1 MKFKSL
7 EIEEQK
13 NLFAIIIVAFII
25 RLLFIIEI
33 LRTPFVEYLFSDSM
47 IYINFADIFLTSN
60 FWSGSEPFYIAPLYP
75 VLISIFRFV
84 FSDNNFI
91 IYLSQAI
98 LSSAAIFFIYL
109 TAKNIGNKNMALVS
123 AIIAALF
130 DSYIFYSGLIFSETY
145 EIFLVAVLAF
155 LLSDNVNLSKGKIWF
170 GIGLLLGTLTLLSAS
185 YLFFILIFMIYGFFS
200 KKISTIAG
208 SVKRKMILLLVSGV
222 LIIILPFTLINL
234 IVSDQ
239 FVLFNT
245 GIGIN
250 FNLANNSDANGI
262 SPSSNFDLEKD
273 PSGKISAS
281 NYLVKKISASDASS
295 YWYGKT
301 IDNIIDNP
309 GKFLVLLAQKTF
321 LFFDTNHFPTSSIV
335 DINFYEDNFSNILK
349 LPFISYGLVSILFL
363 LGFVLY
369 LKEKKKSNI
378 ILLMLVS
385 IFISIIFSYVNVRT
399 KLGITPLLIVFS
411 SYGIV
416 KTFEV
421 IKTGNLRIL
430 SVPIIVIL
438 LFILT
443 NSFIIKKPEFS
454 NYDAYYHFGEI
465 AENEERYEEA
475 IYNYNRSLMLNDRY
489 ETLLSL
495 GNTFAKKQD
504 FTNSLSAYNEAEK
517 RNADDY
523 YLHFNKGIVFANNG
537 NYEKALESYTKSLNL
552 NPDYPLTYRNI
563 GILFYVSENYTEALK
578 YFNKFLSLSD
588 DQETNALVKKDIENI
603 KMKLKN

>member
-1 MKFKSL
+1 
-7 EIEEQK
+7 
-13 NLFAIIIVAFII
+13 
-25 RLLFIIEI
+25 
-33 LRTPFVEYLFSDSM
+33 
-47 IYINFADIFLTSN
+47 
-60 FWSGSEPFYIAPLYP
+60 
-75 VLISIFRFV
+75 
-84 FSDNNFI
+84 
-91 IYLSQAI
+91 
-98 LSSAAIFFIYL
+98 
-109 TAKNIGNKNMALVS
+109 
-123 AIIAALF
+123 
-130 DSYIFYSGLIFSETY
+130 
-145 EIFLVAVLAF
+145 
-155 LLSDNVNLSKGKIWF
+155 
-170 GIGLLLGTLTLLSAS
+170 
-185 YLFFILIFMIYGFFS
+185 
-200 KKISTIAG
+200 
-208 SVKRKMILLLVSGV
+208 
-222 LIIILPFTLINL
+222 
-234 IVSDQ
+234 
-239 FVLFNT
+239 
-245 GIGIN
+245 
-250 FNLANNSDANGI
+250 
-262 SPSSNFDLEKD
+262 
-273 PSGKISAS
+273 
-281 NYLVKKISASDASS
+281 
-295 YWYGKT
+295 
-301 IDNIIDNP
+301 
-309 GKFLVLLAQKTF
+309 
-321 LFFDTNHFPTSSIV
+321 
-335 DINFYEDNFSNILK
+335 
-349 LPFISYGLVSILFL
+349 
-363 LGFVLY
+363 
-369 LKEKKKSNI
+369 
-378 ILLMLVS
+378 MLVS

-430 SVPIIVIL
+430 SVPIIIIL